1 MAGTQYFTG
10 QKGFTGLNKSG
21 AFGNT
26 PGSSALWSF
35 NDNGSTKYFLPET
48 YAAGNNWSGA
58 QANTDYLKSIGG
70 REYTTPTYMENMN
83 EGNPFAYT
91 GQGQK
96 QQGGARGYVFDS
108 LPDFAGIEQNSSFLP
123 GQGSNGS
130 IWGDGMLGDVALKM
144 GTAMGLGAGLSSMA
158 GAGTIGSGGGTIT
171 AAGQAPGGALMAG
184 GAGSTAPALGVM
196 DAGAG
201 ALAGAGSSTVPAFGG
216 MAGSAAPSIY
226 GSVPASSSFLDS
238 LSGGLGSIGD
248 KISNM
253 SGRDWLGV
261 GDLGAR
267 LWQMNQ
273 MNNIAEE
280 AANKGDALSQPQRI
294 PYQKLLSDYL
304 TGNQDITEQPYV
316 KSNMDFAMKQ
326 ARANMAKKGTTGAGG
341 AERELLDYANNAY
354 NSTALPYLQQL
365 SGMAGF
371 GFGPGY
377 SGNLYGQYASQASA
391 APSMILNDIG
401 RLYGYNQNNQTPW
414 QSKANNAQIQLSG
427 LGPGMNTP
435 VY

>member
-1 MAGTQYFTG
+1 MGLGGLIKSITKPISSAVKSISDIPGSINNFVKNPVDSLGTGIGNFYMAPGRAIGSDSLTNLG
-10 QKGFTGLNKSG
+10 G
-21 AFGNT
+21 AFGAATGGMLLGPNGGKAAGEASGT
-26 PGSSALWSF
+26 SSLGQAFGRGTVGTIAGLSAL
-35 NDNGSTKYFLPET
+35 Y
-48 YAAGNNWSGA
+48 
-58 QANTDYLKSIGG
+58 
-70 REYTTPTYMENMN
+70 
-83 EGNPFAYT
+83 
-91 GQGQK
+91 
-96 QQGGARGYVFDS
+96 
-108 LPDFAGIEQNSSFLP
+108 
-123 GQGSNGS
+123 
-130 IWGDGMLGDVALKM
+130 
-144 GTAMGLGAGLSSMA
+144 GLGAMGGGAA
-158 GAGTIGSGGGTIT
+158 GAGTNGFASGQGLMGSGGVSSLT
-171 AAGQAPGGALMAG
+171 
-184 GAGSTAPALGVM
+184 SAPAY
-196 DAGAG
+196 AGTG
-201 ALAGAGSSTVPAFGG
+201 ASTVPAFGG
-216 MAGSAAPSIY
+216 MAGSAAPYSIY

-253 SGRDWLGV
+253 SGKDWLGV

-377 SGNLYGQYASQASA
+377 AGNLYGQYASQASA

>member
-1 MAGTQYFTG
+1 MGLGGLIKSITKPISSAVKSISDIPGSINNFVKNPVDSLGTGIGNFYMAPGRAIGSDSLTNLG
-10 QKGFTGLNKSG
+10 G
-21 AFGNT
+21 AFGAATGGMLLGPNGGKAAGEASGT
-26 PGSSALWSF
+26 SSLGQAFGRGTVGTIAGLSAL
-35 NDNGSTKYFLPET
+35 Y
-48 YAAGNNWSGA
+48 
-58 QANTDYLKSIGG
+58 
-70 REYTTPTYMENMN
+70 
-83 EGNPFAYT
+83 
-91 GQGQK
+91 
-96 QQGGARGYVFDS
+96 
-108 LPDFAGIEQNSSFLP
+108 
-123 GQGSNGS
+123 
-130 IWGDGMLGDVALKM
+130 
-144 GTAMGLGAGLSSMA
+144 GLGAMGGGAA
-158 GAGTIGSGGGTIT
+158 GAGTNGFASGQGLMGSGGVSSLT
-171 AAGQAPGGALMAG
+171 
-184 GAGSTAPALGVM
+184 SAPAY
-196 DAGAG
+196 AGTG
-201 ALAGAGSSTVPAFGG
+201 ASTVPAFGG

-226 GSVPASSSFLDS
+226 GSVPASSSFLKS

-253 SGRDWLGV
+253 SGRDWLGI

-377 SGNLYGQYASQASA
+377 AGNLYGQYASQASA

>member
-1 MAGTQYFTG
+1 MGLGGLIKSVTKPISSAVKSISDIPGSINNFVKNPVDSLGTGIGNFYMAPGRA
-10 QKGFTGLNKSG
+10 LKSDSLTNLGG
-21 AFGNT
+21 AFGAATGGMLLGPNGGKAAGEASGT
-26 PGSSALWSF
+26 SSLGQAFGRGTVGTIAALSAL
-35 NDNGSTKYFLPET
+35 Y
-48 YAAGNNWSGA
+48 
-58 QANTDYLKSIGG
+58 
-70 REYTTPTYMENMN
+70 
-83 EGNPFAYT
+83 
-91 GQGQK
+91 
-96 QQGGARGYVFDS
+96 
-108 LPDFAGIEQNSSFLP
+108 
-123 GQGSNGS
+123 
-130 IWGDGMLGDVALKM
+130 
-144 GTAMGLGAGLSSMA
+144 GLGAMGGGAA
-158 GAGTIGSGGGTIT
+158 GAGTNGFASGQGLMGSGGVSGLT
-171 AAGQAPGGALMAG
+171 
-184 GAGSTAPALGVM
+184 SAPAY
-196 DAGAG
+196 AGTG
-201 ALAGAGSSTVPAFGG
+201 ASTVPAFGG

-226 GSVPASSSFLDS
+226 GSVPASSSFLNS

-253 SGRDWLGV
+253 SGRDWLGI

-377 SGNLYGQYASQASA
+377 AGNLYGQYASQASA

>member
-1 MAGTQYFTG
+1 MGLGGLIKSITKPISSAVKSISDIPGSINNFVKNPVDSLGTGIGNFYMAPGRALGSDSLTNLG
-10 QKGFTGLNKSG
+10 G
-21 AFGNT
+21 AFGAATGGMLLGPNGGKAAGEASGT
-26 PGSSALWSF
+26 SSLGQAFGRGTVGTIAALSAL
-35 NDNGSTKYFLPET
+35 Y
-48 YAAGNNWSGA
+48 
-58 QANTDYLKSIGG
+58 
-70 REYTTPTYMENMN
+70 
-83 EGNPFAYT
+83 
-91 GQGQK
+91 
-96 QQGGARGYVFDS
+96 
-108 LPDFAGIEQNSSFLP
+108 
-123 GQGSNGS
+123 
-130 IWGDGMLGDVALKM
+130 
-144 GTAMGLGAGLSSMA
+144 GLGAMGGGAA
-158 GAGTIGSGGGTIT
+158 GAGTSGFASGQGLMGSGGVSSLT
-171 AAGQAPGGALMAG
+171 
-184 GAGSTAPALGVM
+184 SAPAY
-196 DAGAG
+196 AGTG
-201 ALAGAGSSTVPAFGG
+201 ASTVPAFGG

-226 GSVPASSSFLDS
+226 GSVPASSSFLAS

-414 QSKANNAQIQLSG
+414 QNKANNAQYQMTG
-427 LGPGMNTP
+427 RGPGF
-435 VY
+435 VD

>member
-1 MAGTQYFTG
+1 MGLGGLIKSITKPISSAVKSISDIPGSINNFVKNPVDSLGTGIGNFYMAPGRALGSDSLTNLG
-10 QKGFTGLNKSG
+10 G
-21 AFGNT
+21 AFGAATGGMLLGPNGGKAAGEASGT
-26 PGSSALWSF
+26 SSLGQAFGRGTVGTIAALSAL
-35 NDNGSTKYFLPET
+35 Y
-48 YAAGNNWSGA
+48 
-58 QANTDYLKSIGG
+58 
-70 REYTTPTYMENMN
+70 
-83 EGNPFAYT
+83 
-91 GQGQK
+91 
-96 QQGGARGYVFDS
+96 
-108 LPDFAGIEQNSSFLP
+108 
-123 GQGSNGS
+123 
-130 IWGDGMLGDVALKM
+130 
-144 GTAMGLGAGLSSMA
+144 GLGAMGGGAA
-158 GAGTIGSGGGTIT
+158 GAGTSGFASGQGLMGSGGVSSLT
-171 AAGQAPGGALMAG
+171 
-184 GAGSTAPALGVM
+184 SAPAY
-196 DAGAG
+196 AGTG
-201 ALAGAGSSTVPAFGG
+201 ASTVPAFGG

-414 QSKANNAQIQLSG
+414 QNKANNAQYQMTG
-427 LGPGMNTP
+427 RGPGF
-435 VY
+435 VD

>member
-1 MAGTQYFTG
+1 MGLGGLIKSITKPISSAVKSISDIPGSINNFVKNPVDSLGTGIGNFYMAPGRALGSDSLTNLG
-10 QKGFTGLNKSG
+10 G
-21 AFGNT
+21 AFGAATGGMLLGPNGGKAAGEASGT
-26 PGSSALWSF
+26 SSLGQAFGRGTVGTIAGLSAL
-35 NDNGSTKYFLPET
+35 Y
-48 YAAGNNWSGA
+48 
-58 QANTDYLKSIGG
+58 
-70 REYTTPTYMENMN
+70 
-83 EGNPFAYT
+83 
-91 GQGQK
+91 
-96 QQGGARGYVFDS
+96 
-108 LPDFAGIEQNSSFLP
+108 
-123 GQGSNGS
+123 
-130 IWGDGMLGDVALKM
+130 
-144 GTAMGLGAGLSSMA
+144 GLGAMGGGAA
-158 GAGTIGSGGGTIT
+158 GAGTNGFASGQGLMGSGGVSSLT
-171 AAGQAPGGALMAG
+171 
-184 GAGSTAPALGVM
+184 SAPAY
-196 DAGAG
+196 AGTG
-201 ALAGAGSSTVPAFGG
+201 ASTVPAFGG

-226 GSVPASSSFLDS
+226 GSVPASSSFLKS

-377 SGNLYGQYASQASA
+377 AGNLYGQYASQASA

-414 QSKANNAQIQLSG
+414 QSKANNAQIQLLG